1 MPFLAFLQKSIPF
14 GSGKPISE
22 MNPIFG
28 DRLELSEAA
37 SIFVKAFS
45 GDKRKWVMKFKTM
58 PVSKTCR
65 SMLVGVITRR
75 YLLTCYYSHSTVAD
89 CLLQVEARQESGGL
103 EPSAQ
108 RGKEWIR
115 GAVLGARV

>member
-65 SMLVGVITRR
+65 SMLVGVIIDSREQGWATQSAPPV
-75 YLLTCYYSHSTVAD
+75 LLYYFIL
-89 CLLQVEARQESGGL
+89 CLPVVHPG
-103 EPSAQ
+103 
-108 RGKEWIR
+108 
-115 GAVLGARV
+115 